1 VSGEPVFLH
10 PGMTLR
16 QMAAWCAVHK
26 REAHISWRIVNDEL
40 VPCVSALPAPPDVI
54 DDMEELGQTRLGM
67 AWWNALT
74 EPERAQALL
83 DADSPV
89 PAQAWHHFKLL
100 QRMRGIFGEPIEGR
114 DFTRVLDG
122 G

>member
-1 VSGEPVFLH
+1 MDGDPVFLH
-10 PGMTLR
+10 PSMTLR

-26 REAHISWRIVNDEL
+26 REARVSWRIVNDEL
-40 VPCVSALPAPPDVI
+40 VPCVCALLATPDVI
-54 DDMEELGQTRLGM
+54 DDMEELGDRRLGM

-74 EPERAQALL
+74 ESGRAQALL
-83 DADSPV
+83 DADSAV
-89 PAQAWHHFKLL
+89 PADAWHHFKLL

-114 DFTRVLDG
+114 DFVRVLDG